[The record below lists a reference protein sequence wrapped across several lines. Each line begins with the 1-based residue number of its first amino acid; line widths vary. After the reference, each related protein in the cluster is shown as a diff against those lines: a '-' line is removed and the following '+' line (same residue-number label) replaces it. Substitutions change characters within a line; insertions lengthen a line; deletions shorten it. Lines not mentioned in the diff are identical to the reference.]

1 MGVAAGEFAH
11 AVVRAE
17 VGLKARFA
25 SQLGVRGAEAAE
37 VVKAGGALKEDRI
50 VADDGVEAGVP
61 GPGGDDHFVTGTD
74 FQGGDG
80 ALNRGGA
87 GGDCERELRLHA
99 GGEFFFELQDFGG
112 RVCAVPAEWEFCFQD
127 FA

>member
-1 MGVAAGEFAH
+1 MPMSPCEPTGRPWLGCADALR
-11 AVVRAE
+11 AVFQNA
-17 VGLKARFA
+17 
-25 SQLGVRGAEAAE
+25 QLVF
-37 VVKAGGALKEDRI
+37 I
-50 VADDGVEAGVP
+50 
-61 GPGGDDHFVTGTD
+61 
-74 FQGGDG
+74 GDG
-80 ALNRGGA
+80 ALNGRGA